1 MAPCC
6 TGTITPKM
14 IKRGE
19 MKIGDRIQ
27 FDEIPVSAPAAPASE
42 PVSAPTAKME
52 MPPVEVQT
60 EPVSA
65 PVSAAA
71 ASISEPVSAPAASS
85 EISKDATSKEASKEV
100 PETVAVQ
107 APMPSRQADWQ
118 IQARQAQQDRPQEQ
132 QDRQQARQESR
143 QPFPTPLNFQQMTP
157 YMDRITITNNG
168 DVPFIAVPQTPLTTE
183 NFSETIDITD
193 VQAYLGFLRTQ
204 IGRYM
209 RIEQLVGSDTIEN
222 RYGFLVGIGSNF
234 IILQEI
240 TTGNIMVID
249 LFSIRLTYIYYSEP
263 VFPGMTPQ

>member
-52 MPPVEVQT
+52 MPSVEVQT

-65 PVSAAA
+65 PGSA
-71 ASISEPVSAPAASS
+71 SAASS
-85 EISKDATSKEASKEV
+85 EVSKDATSKEVSKEV

-157 YMDRITITNNG
+157 YMDRITITNSG